1 MQERFIYLFIFS
13 QMLKRIAYF
22 DWLTQIISAFCSNLN
37 LNLQSALS
45 LRHAKSTSSFDAFV
59 FFFFTTFCILTFNL
73 THIVKLEIVT
83 VQPNL

>member
-1 MQERFIYLFIFS
+1 
-13 QMLKRIAYF
+13 MLKRIAYF

-59 FFFFTTFCILTFNL
+59 FFFYHFLYSDFQLDAYRQVGNCNCAAKSLGPIFN
-73 THIVKLEIVT
+73 
-83 VQPNL
+83 